1 MNTGLTNR
9 ISFKATPKEDVVKTA
24 IWYINDTHGQMSKMG
39 RMKTSAD
46 EFVKEYKDKKDV
58 DLFKLSGGDV
68 LAGQDFKR
76 TALWIKFLNLIK
88 LDASAIGNH
97 EFDSEEPAFA
107 KLVKMAKFP
116 FVASNLKIKDTSPLK
131 ECVDEGKLVRS
142 TVIEKNGHKY
152 GIVGTLPIDLGE
164 ICGEFQPLPGLEYS
178 DNLKDAIA
186 EVQKEVDLL
195 LAKKNEAGER
205 DINKIIL
212 TSHLGYKNDLIL
224 AKNVTGIDVIIG
236 GHSHEILEGIK
247 EGSLDDIDQAA
258 KNKVNLVKSPNGDPV
273 VITQAGKNGIET
285 GKLGLSFNSDG
296 VILTD
301 SLDNAITDV
310 NRFSKDKTISRLKD
324 KALGKPEVIS
334 SLKEDCHPVN
344 PYESENPIA
353 NLVADSVRLKSGAQV
368 ALFNASTIRGV
379 LDKGKVTTRDI
390 EELFFF
396 PNKFVKGKLSEKAL
410 ITALRQGAQT
420 LDLKPELFQV
430 SGIKYTVT
438 PDRDV
443 KNIAILNDDGTE
455 IKLNTV
461 KPSETKM
468 FTIACS
474 DYMASGPSVL
484 PGLKIPKEERL
495 DEYNWTELQAT
506 LENVQHNY
514 RDGLNLKRDGRIIVE

>member
-1 MNTGLTNR
+1 MNIGLNNK
-9 ISFKATPKEDVVKTA
+9 ISFNGTSKDDVVKTA

-46 EFVKEYKDKKDV
+46 EFVREYSDKKDV
-58 DLFKLSGGDV
+58 DTFKLSGGDV

-152 GIVGTLPIDLGE
+152 GIVGTLPIDLAEIHGE
-164 ICGEFQPLPGLEYS
+164 YQSLPGLEFS
-178 DNLKDAIA
+178 DQLKDAIA
-186 EVQKEVDLL
+186 EVQKEVNLL
-195 LAKKNEAGER
+195 LEKKNESGEK

-212 TSHLGYKNDLIL
+212 TSHLGYKNDLML
-224 AKNVTGIDVIIG
+224 AKNITGIDVIIG
-236 GHSHEILEGIK
+236 GHTHEILDGIK
-247 EGSLDDIDQAA
+247 EGSLDDIDQAE
-258 KNKVNLVKSPNGDPV
+258 KDRVNLVKSPNGDPV
-273 VITQAGKNGIET
+273 VITQAGKNGIESGT
-285 GKLGLSFNSDG
+285 LDLSFNSDG

-301 SLDNAITDV
+301 SLNNRVIDV
-310 NRFSKDKTISRLKD
+310 NRFSKDKTISSLKD

-334 SLKEDCHPVN
+334 SLKDDCHPVN
-344 PYESENPIA
+344 SYESENPIA

-396 PNKFVKGKLSEKAL
+396 PNKFVKGELSEKAL
-410 ITALRQGAQT
+410 VNALRQGAQSLNT
-420 LDLKPELFQV
+420 KPELFQV

-443 KNIAILNDDGTE
+443 KNVVILNNDGTE
-455 IKLNTV
+455 TKLNTDQ
-461 KPSETKM
+461 PSSTKM
-468 FTIACS
+468 FTVACS

-484 PGLKIPKEERL
+484 PGLKMTKEQLLE
-495 DEYNWTELQAT
+495 EYDWTELQAT
-506 LENVQHNY
+506 LENVQQNY
-514 RDGLNLKRDGRIIVE
+514 SEGLDIRRDGRVIVE

>member
-1 MNTGLTNR
+1 MNTEWNGR
-9 ISFKATPKEDVVKTA
+9 ISFNGTSRNGIVNTA
-24 IWYINDTHGQMSKMG
+24 IWYINDTHGQMSKMS

-46 EFVKEYKDKKDV
+46 EFVQEYKDRKDV
-58 DLFKLSGGDV
+58 DLFKISAGDI

-97 EFDSEEPAFA
+97 ELDSEETLFA

-131 ECVDEGKLVRS
+131 ESVDEGKLVRS

-164 ICGEFQPLPGLEYS
+164 ICGEYQPLPGLEYS
-178 DNLKDAIA
+178 DKLKDAIA

-195 LAKKNEAGER
+195 LAKKNEAGQK

-285 GKLGLSFNSDG
+285 GKLDLSFNSDG
-296 VILTD
+296 IILTD
-301 SLDNAITDV
+301 SLDNVITDV

-334 SLKEDCHPVN
+334 SLKEDCHPLK
-344 PYESENPIA
+344 PYETENPLA
-353 NLVADSVRLKSGAQV
+353 NLVADSIRHKSGAQV
-368 ALFNASTIRGV
+368 AMFNASTIRGV
-379 LDKGKVTTRDI
+379 LDKGNVTTRDI

-396 PNKFVKGKLSEKAL
+396 PNKFVKVELSEKDL
-410 ITALRQGAQT
+410 IQALRQGAAT
-420 LDLKPELFQV
+420 INKKPELLQV
-430 SGIKYTVT
+430 SGLKYTVT
-438 PDRDV
+438 PDQDV
-443 KNIAILNDDGTE
+443 KNVSILNDDGTE
-455 IKLNTV
+455 IKLDTAQ
-461 KPSETKM
+461 PSTNKM
-468 FTIACS
+468 FTVACS
-474 DYMASGPSVL
+474 DFLATGPI
-484 PGLKIPKEERL
+484 GLTALKVPKEERL
-495 DEYNWTELQAT
+495 EEYTWTELQAT
-506 LENVQHNY
+506 LQNVQQNY
-514 RDGLNLKRDGRIIVE
+514 SQGLDLKRDGRIIVE